1 MSFPSY
7 ILCGLPSFSMFSD
20 DGDDG
25 ESHFSIMDLVSDL
38 PLCCQDTEGVKAIF
52 RPLTVE
58 ETSGRE
64 ITDQQKMKAPWR
76 PPLYRDK
83 SLLSASTY
91 PPGDDDSPSSVPPKI
106 ITPSVG
112 IASCNKLFP
121 STDRCRS
128 FQFTKYHV
136 GDTNENPLPA
146 DFIPPKH
153 SFSRSFE
160 AADKQHDRIV
170 HIPLRSVPVDTPR
183 IPQKL
188 GLRPQD
194 VICGRG
200 APSSIHPGNLSFKAI
215 IKKHE
220 MKYLCSKRSEK
231 PKIATEVLR
240 QFRESGI
247 RFVKRE
253 RDEEGTFI
261 WVEIGEQREYE
272 KVCCC

>member
-7 ILCGLPSFSMFSD
+7 ILCGLQSFSMLSD
-20 DGDDG
+20 DGDDDG
-25 ESHFSIMDLVSDL
+25 ESHFSIMDFVSDL
-38 PLCCQDTEGVKAIF
+38 PLCCQDTEGMDAIF

-58 ETSGRE
+58 EPSGRE
-64 ITDQQKMKAPWR
+64 TTDQQKMMAPWR

-91 PPGDDDSPSSVPPKI
+91 PPGDDDSPSSVPPRI
-106 ITPSVG
+106 ITPSVE
-112 IASCNKLFP
+112 IASCNKFFP

-128 FQFTKYHV
+128 SQSTKNHG
-136 GDTNENPLPA
+136 GDTNEKPLPA

-160 AADKQHDRIV
+160 AADKQHDRIA
-170 HIPLRSVPVDTPR
+170 HITSRSVPVDR
-183 IPQKL
+183 FKIPQKL

-194 VICGRG
+194 VVCGRG

-231 PKIATEVLR
+231 PKIATEVLG
-240 QFRESGI
+240 QFLETGI

-253 RDEEGTFI
+253 RDEEGEFI

-272 KVCCC
+272 KVCC